1 MKNQI
6 INFFKECPMEL
17 KPIFIFTGI
26 AIIQFIIFLFI
37 PSAFQKY
44 FASYSAGFC
53 IGAAIISCVLVG
65 CYMSK

>member
-37 PSAFQKY
+37 PSAFQKV
-44 FASYSAGFC
+44 FC
-53 IGAAIISCVLVG
+53 
-65 CYMSK
+65 

>member
-26 AIIQFIIFLFI
+26 AIIHLLFFYLYLALFKSILLFI
-37 PSAFQKY
+37 VQGS
-44 FASYSAGFC
+44 
-53 IGAAIISCVLVG
+53 VLELL
-65 CYMSK
+65 